1 MELNY
6 ISKWGAKISLSNNN
20 LFWLTNV
27 DGLTYSATDISAV
40 VIGGID
46 GDSINNVQAQPRGI
60 VLDLRIKNGVN
71 VETAK
76 REILQTIKLKQKA
89 TLEWTQNNKTLTI
102 QGVVESIEMPR
113 FNNEVTMQI
122 ALHCSQPFWE
132 DLNEILTEINQ
143 FVNLHYFTTELGGML
158 YFQPEGRPLGE
169 YDTSRT
175 RTFANNGDVS
185 VGMQIEVLAVST
197 VTNPI
202 IYDQYGNFFGVGYG
216 TDTKQLVMQQG
227 DKLIINTV
235 AGDKYVELNGVN
247 QLDKVKPQ
255 STWLQLEA
263 GQNEFSINSDDANVD
278 NMIFTLTYKQRY
290 I

>member
-6 ISKWGAKISLSNNN
+6 ISKWGQKISLSNND

-27 DGLTYSATDISAV
+27 DGLTYSATDISSII
-40 VIGGID
+40 IGGVD
-46 GDSINNVQAQPRGI
+46 GDSINNIQAQPRGI
-60 VLDLRIKNGVN
+60 VLDLRIKNDVD
-71 VETAK
+71 VEQAK
-76 REILQTIKLKQKA
+76 RAILQTIKLKQKGK
-89 TLEWTQNNKTLTI
+89 LEWTQNNRTLTI
-102 QGVVESIEMPR
+102 EGVIESVEMPR

-122 ALHCSQPFWE
+122 ALHCEQPFWQ
-132 DLNEILTEINQ
+132 DLNEVIAEINQ
-143 FVNLHYFTTELGGML
+143 FVGLHYFTDVDGDML
-158 YFQPEGRPLGE
+158 YFVPEGIPLGE

-175 RTFANNGDVS
+175 RIFVNGGDVTI
-185 VGMQIEVLAVST
+185 GMQIEVLAYKT

-202 IYDQYGNFFGVGYG
+202 IYDQNGNFFGVGYG
-216 TDTKQLVMQQG
+216 TDTKQLVMQEG

-235 AGDKYVELNGVN
+235 AGAKSVTLNGVN

-263 GQNEFSINSDDANVD
+263 GQNEFSINSDDAEVD
-278 NMIFTLTYKQRY
+278 NMTFTLSFRQRY